1 MLRQLFTLCL
11 VLSTVMLLPALA
23 LAAEAPPPTAVDF
36 TPIVDYFVYAALS
49 AATVG
54 VAWLVRLVSKW
65 AGVRVDD
72 AMAERIRTGIANG
85 LRAGYEKHKGTLLGS
100 RIAPEIRRQIIADA
114 ARYAIRHFPDAT
126 RHFGVEKP
134 EQLADL
140 AAALLPKIEAERTS
154 MLTPAGR
161 AVP

>member
-1 MLRQLFTLCL
+1 MIRHLFVLCL
-11 VLSTVMLLPALA
+11 VLSAVMLLPALA
-23 LAAEAPPPTAVDF
+23 LGAEAPPPTAVNF

-72 AMAERIRTGIANG
+72 AMAERIRTGLANG
-85 LRAGYEKHKGTLLGS
+85 LRAGYEKHKGALIGS
-100 RIAPEIRRQIIADA
+100 RIAPEIRSQILADA
-114 ARYAIRHFPDAT
+114 ARYAIKHFPDAT
-126 RHFGVEKP
+126 KHFGVEKP

-140 AAALLPKIEAERTS
+140 AVALLPKIEAERATVS
-154 MLTPAGR
+154 TPAGS